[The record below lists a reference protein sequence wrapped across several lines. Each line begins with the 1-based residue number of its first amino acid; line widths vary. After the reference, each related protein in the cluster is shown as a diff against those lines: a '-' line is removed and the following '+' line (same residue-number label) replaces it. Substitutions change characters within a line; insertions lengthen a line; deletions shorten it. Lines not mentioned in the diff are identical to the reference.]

1 MPHILL
7 ADAVWH
13 GFHQSESEYESRLLM
28 PAYDG
33 HLMQKLAIKLPRWG
47 QISVLLFVL
56 AMAAGP
62 SLAQAP
68 RGSHTPARPGQPA
81 PTAPGP
87 AEPTSIDAGKNGE
100 QLFKANC
107 TECHKTPAGLSRP
120 GGILGVQS
128 FLRSHYTA
136 SRESA
141 AMIAAYLDAVA
152 ATSRPSERP
161 TRRSARPDARPA
173 RKDDG
178 KASDAKP
185 VEAKPAQ
192 ARSQDS
198 PRPPVPVP
206 ELDSSPAEPASVPA
220 PESKPAERA
229 SVPGLESNPAEQ
241 QAAEPPPP
249 PPAAPAEQKPPDA
262 PKAE

>member
-7 ADAVWH
+7 ANAVWH
-13 GFHQSESEYESRLLM
+13 GFHPSESEYESRLLKA
-28 PAYDG
+28 AYDG
-33 HLMQKLAIKLPRWG
+33 HLMQKLAINLPKCG
-47 QISVLLFVL
+47 QISVFLFAL

-62 SLAQAP
+62 ALAQAP
-68 RGSHTPARPGQPA
+68 RGSHTPSRPGQPA
-81 PTAPGP
+81 PTAPGLS
-87 AEPTSIDAGKNGE
+87 EPTSIDAGKNGE

-152 ATSRPSERP
+152 ATSRPSDRPSERP

-173 RKDDG
+173 KKDDG

-192 ARSQDS
+192 AKSEDS

-206 ELDSSPAEPASVPA
+206 ELDSSPP
-220 PESKPAERA
+220 
-229 SVPGLESNPAEQ
+229 
-241 QAAEPPPP
+241 EPPPP
-249 PPAAPAEQKPPDA
+249 PAPAEQNPAEPPPAPPAAPVEQKPADA